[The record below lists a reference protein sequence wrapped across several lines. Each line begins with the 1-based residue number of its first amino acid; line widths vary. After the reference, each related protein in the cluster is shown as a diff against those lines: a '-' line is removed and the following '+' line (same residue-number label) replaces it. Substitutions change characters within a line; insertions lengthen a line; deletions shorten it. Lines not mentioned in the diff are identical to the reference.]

1 MLEVIVKVMDHGRRL
16 RRAVHN
22 SAVDHSTLLSLARC
36 IPEELNTDSSNFIL
50 LQELAQHFSDSV
62 SLTSGLGLFD
72 IWTLLYCDE
81 FAYLPEASIV
91 RIGDMASSLNKD
103 AEATS
108 MLTKSS
114 LKISFKR
121 IPTELR
127 HRTLDYLSLA
137 TLPRDHD
144 RDKAVTEVGKELES
158 VRSQF
163 LCLILGPHEYF

>member
-1 MLEVIVKVMDHGRRL
+1 MIMKVIDYGRRL

-36 IPEELNTDSSNFIL
+36 IPEALNTESPNFIL
-50 LQELAQHFSDSV
+50 LREHAQHFSDTA

-72 IWTLLYCDE
+72 IWTSLYCDE
-81 FAYLPEASIV
+81 FAYLPKASIV
-91 RIGDMASSLNKD
+91 RMGGMASSLNKD
-103 AEATS
+103 AEVAS

-114 LKISFKR
+114 IKLSFKR
-121 IPTELR
+121 VFTELR

-137 TLPRDHD
+137 TLPHDHD
-144 RDKAVTEVGKELES
+144 RDKAVTEVGEELGC

-163 LCLILGPHEYF
+163 LCFTLGPHEPF